1 MSGAPSGLPS
11 AGEQQVQVTLGPS
24 PSDPGAR
31 RRPASGTRHT
41 HGPSAWG
48 GGLHR
53 FWSLTLI
60 LARTEFKMRFFGS
73 VLGYVW
79 TLMNPLLLF
88 GVMLFVF
95 TQIIQINKNNPTPHY
110 AQYLLQ
116 GIILYTYFQETT
128 AGAVPSL
135 VAREN
140 ILRRVRFPRLAI
152 PLAVALTSFFNLSL
166 NLVVVFLF
174 IIGDGIGPYWSWL
187 ELPLLLFPL
196 MVFATGTGMLLSAL
210 YVRFRDIQPIWSV
223 CLQMLYYGSPILYTI
238 QTAEKKQ
245 VFGLNF
251 ARLLALNPLGAIL
264 TEARKILLQPSAP
277 SAAEAAGGAVWL
289 LIPIGIIVGVFAL
302 GLWYFNHEAPLISE
316 RL

>member
-1 MSGAPSGLPS
+1 M
-11 AGEQQVQVTLGPS
+11 
-24 PSDPGAR
+24 
-31 RRPASGTRHT
+31 
-41 HGPSAWG
+41 
-48 GGLHR
+48 
-53 FWSLTLI
+53 
-60 LARTEFKMRFFGS
+60 LARTEFKLRFFGS
-73 VLGYVW
+73 VLGYLW

-116 GIILYTYFQETT
+116 GIILFTYFSETT

-135 VAREN
+135 VGREN

-152 PLAVALTSFFNLSL
+152 PLSVALSSFFNLSL
-166 NLVVVFLF
+166 NLVVVFIF
-174 IIGDGIGPYWSWL
+174 IIGGSIGPYWSWFA
-187 ELPLLLFPL
+187 LPLLLIPL
-196 MVFATGTGMLLSAL
+196 LVFATGTGMLLSAL

-223 CLQMLYYGSPILYTI
+223 CLQVLYYGSPILYTI
-238 QTAEKKQ
+238 QTAEDKK
-245 VFGLNF
+245 VFGLSF
-251 ARLLALNPLGAIL
+251 ARILVLNPLGAIL

-289 LIPIGIIVGVFAL
+289 LIPIGIVVGVFVV